1 MDEQPASFRPHV
13 VSARLADVTP
23 VDVRW
28 LWPDRIPYG
37 KLTLLVGDPSVGK
50 SFLSLD
56 IATRLS
62 TGVGWPD
69 RRCEPITP
77 RNTVIV
83 TAEDDLAD
91 TVRPRLDAA
100 GADVDRITA
109 VVGTKRTSEGGCNWL
124 CLDYDIAALSE
135 HVEATGAGL
144 LILDPITAYFS
155 SKSDSHSNTDVRGIL
170 GPLSDLAAK
179 HGCAVLAITH
189 LNKSKAGRAL
199 YRAMGSL
206 AFIAAARASWLVARD
221 PDLETRRLML
231 PIKNNL
237 VPDPSGLAF
246 EIVDGRLEWS
256 PDRVDVNPDTVL
268 ADDGEQTSRNRATE
282 WLLDLL
288 APGPM
293 PVSQIQAAAKVASI
307 GWRTLE
313 RAKNELG
320 VVSARTGGCAGQ
332 GGWSWRLP
340 MESPSD

>member
-13 VSARLADVTP
+13 VSARLRDVAP

-28 LWPDRIPYG
+28 LWPDRIPFG

-69 RRCEPITP
+69 RRCEPIAP

-109 VVGTKRTSEGGCNWL
+109 VVGTTRRREGGCEWL
-124 CLDYDIAALSE
+124 CLDLDIAALTD
-135 HVEATGAGL
+135 HVKGVEAGL
-144 LILDPITAYFS
+144 LILDPITAFFS
-155 SKSDSHSNTDVRGIL
+155 SKRDSHSNTDVRGIL
-170 GPLSDLAAK
+170 GPLSDLAASTK
-179 HGCAVLAITH
+179 CAVLAITH
-189 LNKSKAGRAL
+189 LNKGKAGRAL

-221 PDLETRRLML
+221 PEADRRLLL

-237 VPDPSGLAF
+237 VREPSGLAF
-246 EIVDGRLEWS
+246 DIVDGRLEWS
-256 PDRVDVNPDTVL
+256 PEAIDIDPDAVL
-268 ADDGEQTSRNRATE
+268 ADDGEQTDKGRAAD
-282 WLLDLL
+282 WLLTVL

-293 PVSQIQAAAKVASI
+293 PVSQIREAAKVASI

-313 RAKNELG
+313 RVKSELG
-320 VVSARTGGCAGQ
+320 AVSTRTGGAAGI
-332 GGWSWRLP
+332 GGWSWKLLVDR
-340 MESPSD
+340 D